1 MDAFHMRK
9 ALLSL
14 AVALVTFGAP
24 ALSVSAASAASGP
37 SLGCNI
43 QPNHNDNFTT
53 GCGTSDAATNYGV
66 TYLVQGGT
74 GTFSYAWT
82 VPSSG
87 TVAEGCTPASD
98 TCVIDVRG
106 LEEDQRLTASVVVT
120 QNGSSQTLSATAI
133 INAVCG
139 KVFC

>member
-1 MDAFHMRK
+1 VRK

-14 AVALVTFGAP
+14 AAAVLAFGAP

-43 QPNHNDNFTT
+43 QPSTGDNFSAV
-53 GCGTSDAATNYGV
+53 CGTSDAANMYGV

-82 VPSSG
+82 VPSAG
-87 TVAEGCTPASD
+87 TVADGCTSTSD
-98 TCVIDVRG
+98 ICVIDVSAVEQDR
-106 LEEDQRLTASVVVT
+106 RLTASVVVT
-120 QNGSSQTLSATAI
+120 QDGSSATLSATAI
-133 INAVCG
+133 LNAVCG

>member
-1 MDAFHMRK
+1 MRK

-14 AVALVTFGAP
+14 AAAVIAFGAP

-43 QPNHNDNFTT
+43 QPSTGNNFTHS
-53 GCGTSDAATNYGV
+53 CGTSDAADTYGV

-87 TVAEGCTPASD
+87 TVADGCTS
-98 TCVIDVRG
+98 TSNICVIDVRAV
-106 LEEDQRLTASVVVT
+106 EEDQRLTASVVVT
-120 QNGSSQTLSATAI
+120 QNDSSATLSATAI

>member
-9 ALLSL
+9 ALLSM
-14 AVALVTFGAP
+14 AVAVIALGAP

-43 QPNHNDNFTT
+43 QPSTGDNFTPF
-53 GCGTSDAATNYGV
+53 CGTSDAAGTYGV

-82 VPSSG
+82 VPSG
-87 TVAEGCTPASD
+87 GKVADGCTSTSD
-98 TCVIDVRG
+98 ICVIDVSASGVDR
-106 LEEDQRLTASVVVT
+106 RLTASVVVT
-120 QNGSSQTLSATAI
+120 QDGSSETLSATAI

-139 KVFC
+139 SVFC